1 MSKNKPLGWAYGSDG
16 EEVKLGLSFLKSKKL
31 IGQFYI
37 GTLTIGDESIKSEPY
52 KSYLKQSFPS
62 GDVKNFFILRSKFQ
76 QRRKIF
82 LTKLILG

>member
-1 MSKNKPLGWAYGSDG
+1 MSGTNNFVKQNKPLGWAYGSDG

-37 GTLTIGDESIKSEPY
+37 GTLTIGDESIKSRFLEPY

-62 GDVKNFFILRSKFQ
+62 GDVKNFH
-76 QRRKIF
+76 
-82 LTKLILG
+82 T